1 MSRVRYRRTRFSGSM
16 LPTTLINGLFE
27 QSLPVADRGLAYGHG
42 LFETITLQQGRP
54 VAWQAHLDRLKAGAS
69 RLFIPLADNIEQT
82 LLADLAILLAKQ
94 PSLPERQV
102 LKITITRGCGGRGY
116 AVDAGVPINRI
127 VQLNAFPSYPD
138 QPSAN
143 GVAVRLCQ
151 TRLAIAPQLAGI
163 KHLNRLEQVLAR
175 AEWSTPDIREGL
187 VLDAEGYLVEGTMSN
202 LFWCRDGVLYTPQ
215 LDRCGVKGIIREQI
229 IRLAAQREIPLKEGL
244 FAVDTLYQADE
255 VFVCNSI
262 IAIWPVIQCTLADQ
276 RQSRWSIGPITQCLQ
291 SSLSAEGI
299 Y

>member
-1 MSRVRYRRTRFSGSM
+1 MP
-16 LPTTLINGLFE
+16 PTTLINGLLE

-42 LFETITLQQGRP
+42 LFETITLQQGQP
-54 VAWQAHLDRLKAGAS
+54 IAWQAHFNRLKAGAE
-69 RLFIPLADNIEQT
+69 RLFIPLTDNIEQI

-94 PSLPERQV
+94 STQPERQV
-102 LKITITRGCGGRGY
+102 LKITVTRGCGGRGY
-116 AVDAGVPINRI
+116 AVDAGVSINRI
-127 VQLNAFPSYPD
+127 LQLNAFPSYPD

-175 AEWSTPDIREGL
+175 SEWSAPDIREGL
-187 VLDAEGYLVEGTMSN
+187 VLDTEGYLVEGTMSN

-215 LDRCGVKGIIREQI
+215 LDRCGVKGIIREQL
-229 IRLAAQREIPLKEGL
+229 IRLAKQQGIQLEEGL
-244 FAVDTLYQADE
+244 FTLGSLCQADE

-276 RQSRWSIGPITQCLQ
+276 RQSRWPIGPITQCLQ
-291 SSLSAEGI
+291 ASLSAEGI